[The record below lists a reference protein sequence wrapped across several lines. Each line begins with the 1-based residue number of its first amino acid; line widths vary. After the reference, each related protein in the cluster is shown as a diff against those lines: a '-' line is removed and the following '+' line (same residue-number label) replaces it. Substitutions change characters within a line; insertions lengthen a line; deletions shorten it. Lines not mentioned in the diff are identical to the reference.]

1 MPERSSDRRPVA
13 GSILRLLRPVHWIKN
28 GFVLAPLLFAF
39 PQASPAFALRA
50 LTALLAFCFASSAV
64 YAVNDI
70 LDRDRDRACPLKRGR
85 PVASGDLSTVQAG
98 VAAAACA
105 LAAACLSVLLLPLP
119 AAVIVGVYAAL
130 NLLYS
135 LRLKH
140 VVIMDVIAIS
150 TGFVLRVF
158 AGAMALA
165 VPVSA
170 WMILTTF
177 FLSLFLGF
185 TKRRAELAT
194 ADAGSAR
201 QVLGQYSEPFLL
213 VLIALCAG
221 LTIMTYAL
229 SVIQPSMA
237 ARPGADTMLYT
248 VPVVVYGLLRYLL
261 LSLRSGK
268 GADVAELV
276 IRDIPLLVTV
286 LLWGGV
292 VVAFVVFRV

>member
-1 MPERSSDRRPVA
+1 M
-13 GSILRLLRPVHWIKN
+13 KN

-39 PQASPAFALRA
+39 PQVSPSSALRA
-50 LTALLAFCFASSAV
+50 LAALLAFCFASSAV

-85 PVASGDLSTVQAG
+85 PVASGAISPTQAG

-105 LAAACLSVLLLPLP
+105 LAAALLSVPLLPLP
-119 AAVIVGVYAAL
+119 AVVVVGAYAAL

-135 LRLKH
+135 LRLKR

-150 TGFVLRVF
+150 AGFVLRVF

-261 LSLRSGK
+261 LALRGGK

-276 IRDIPLLVTV
+276 IRDVPLLATV
-286 LLWGGV
+286 LLWGAV

>member
-1 MPERSSDRRPVA
+1 M
-13 GSILRLLRPVHWIKN
+13 KN

-39 PQASPAFALRA
+39 PQVSPSSALRA
-50 LTALLAFCFASSAV
+50 LAALLAFCFASSAV

-85 PVASGDLSTVQAG
+85 PVASGAISPTQAG

-105 LAAACLSVLLLPLP
+105 LAAALLSVLLLPLP
-119 AAVIVGVYAAL
+119 AAVVVGVYAAL

-135 LRLKH
+135 LRLKR

-150 TGFVLRVF
+150 AGFVLRVF
-158 AGAMALA
+158 AGAMAMA

-170 WMILTTF
+170 WMMLTTF

-185 TKRRAELAT
+185 TKRRAELVTAGLSS

-221 LTIMTYAL
+221 LTIVTYAL
-229 SVIQPSMA
+229 SVIQPSLA
-237 ARPGADTMLYT
+237 ARPGADTLLYT

-261 LSLRSGK
+261 LALRGGK

-276 IRDIPLLVTV
+276 IRDVPLLVTV
-286 LLWGGV
+286 LLWGAV

>member
-1 MPERSSDRRPVA
+1 M
-13 GSILRLLRPVHWIKN
+13 KN

-39 PQASPAFALRA
+39 QQASVASALRA
-50 LTALLAFCFASSAV
+50 LAALLAFCLASSAV
-64 YAVNDI
+64 YAFNDI
-70 LDRDRDRACPLKRGR
+70 LDRDRDRASPLKRGR
-85 PVASGDLSTVQAG
+85 PVASGALTPVQAG

-105 LAAACLSVLLLPLP
+105 LAAALLSVLLLPLP
-119 AAVIVGVYAAL
+119 AAVVVGAYAAL
-130 NLLYS
+130 NILYS
-135 LRLKH
+135 LRLKR

-150 TGFVLRVF
+150 AGFVLRVF
-158 AGAMALA
+158 AGAMAMA

-194 ADAGSAR
+194 AGLSSADAGSAR
-201 QVLGQYSEPFLL
+201 QVLVQYSEPFLL

-221 LTIMTYAL
+221 LTIVTYAL
-229 SVIQPSMA
+229 SVIQPSMT
-237 ARPGADTMLYT
+237 ARPGADTLLYT

-261 LSLRSGK
+261 LALRGGK

-276 IRDIPLLVTV
+276 IRDVPLLVTV
-286 LLWGGV
+286 LLWGAV
-292 VVAFVVFRV
+292 VVAVVVFRV